1 MRKKSH
7 AFSDAIGQ
15 KPTLIIYTHPEFP
28 GEKPGWIQAV
38 TLSLRAGQQVTGTVL
53 NSNGLRT
60 EQRLAP
66 TVSMV

>member
-1 MRKKSH
+1 MQD
-7 AFSDAIGQ
+7 SD
-15 KPTLIIYTHPEFP
+15 PEFP